1 MPETLFLV
9 IPCYNEEDILPGT
22 ARELDKKVRDL
33 INNKSVSENS
43 RVLFVNDGSKD
54 RTWDIIKQLHG
65 ENDLFSG
72 INLAHNSGEQN
83 AYLAGMM
90 TAKDKVDFV
99 VTMDAD
105 LQDDIH
111 AIDEMIAKYYE
122 GNDIVYG
129 SVRQERTNLFLSEQ
143 AQERFIN

>member
-1 MPETLFLV
+1 
-9 IPCYNEEDILPGT
+9 
-22 ARELDKKVRDL
+22 
-33 INNKSVSENS
+33 
-43 RVLFVNDGSKD
+43 
-54 RTWDIIKQLHG
+54 
-65 ENDLFSG
+65 
-72 INLAHNSGEQN
+72 
-83 AYLAGMM
+83 MM

-129 SVRQERTNLFLSEQ
+129 VRASRENEPVFIRASTRAFL
-143 AQERFIN
+143 